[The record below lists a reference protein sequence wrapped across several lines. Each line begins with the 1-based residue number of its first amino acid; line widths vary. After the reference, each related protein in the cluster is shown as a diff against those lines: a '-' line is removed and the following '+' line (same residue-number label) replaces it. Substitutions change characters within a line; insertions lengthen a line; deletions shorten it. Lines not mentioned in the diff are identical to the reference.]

1 MPFRLSKRSINNL
14 KGLDQRLVNAV
25 RIAIDVTDTD
35 FAVICGLRTEEEQRK
50 LLAKGVTQTMKSNHL
65 TGNAVDLMAYVNRRG
80 CWEISVYDNIAEA
93 MRQAAMMIDVPIRWG
108 AAWHID
114 DIREWGGTME
124 GAMNGYIDL
133 RRSQGRRPFIAAPH
147 FEIGK

>member
-25 RIAIDVTDTD
+25 RIAIDVTDID
-35 FAVICGLRTEEEQRK
+35 FAVICGLRTEKEQRK
-50 LLAKGVTQTMKSNHL
+50 LLAKGVTQTMESNHL

-108 AAWHID
+108 AAWHIN
-114 DIREWGGTME
+114 DIREWGGSME

-133 RRSQGRRPFIAAPH
+133 RRSQGRRPFIDAPH

>member
-1 MPFRLSKRSINNL
+1 MPFRLSKRSMGNL
-14 KGLDQRLVNAV
+14 KGVDQRLVNTV

-50 LLAKGVTQTMKSNHL
+50 LLAKGVTQTMKRNHL
-65 TGNAVDLMAYVNRRG
+65 IGNAVELMAYVGRRG
-80 CWEISVYDNIAEA
+80 CWEISVYDKIAEA
-93 MRQAAMMIDVPIRWG
+93 MKQAAMMIDVPIRWG

-114 DIREWGGTME
+114 DIREWGGSME
-124 GAMNGYIDL
+124 GAMNSYIDL
-133 RRSQGRRPFIAAPH
+133 RRSQGRRPFIDAPH